1 MLDTFPVLTTER
13 LNLIEIGHQHLY
25 DIFKLFGNEQ
35 VTRFYNLT
43 TFTDESEAQK
53 IIERFHKRYLENAG
67 IRWGIALKNQPNII
81 GTIGF
86 NNYSQRHRANL
97 GYDLHPDYWNKGFM
111 KEALTPVLRFGFIN
125 LEVNRIEAEVMQGNI
140 ASEKLLAATGFL
152 KEGVLKQWMHW
163 NDNYYDMVMYALLR
177 SEFKI

>member
-1 MLDTFPVLTTER
+1 
-13 LNLIEIGHQHLY
+13 
-25 DIFKLFGNEQ
+25 
-35 VTRFYNLT
+35 
-43 TFTDESEAQK
+43 
-53 IIERFHKRYLENAG
+53 
-67 IRWGIALKNQPNII
+67 
-81 GTIGF
+81 
-86 NNYSQRHRANL
+86 
-97 GYDLHPDYWNKGFM
+97 M